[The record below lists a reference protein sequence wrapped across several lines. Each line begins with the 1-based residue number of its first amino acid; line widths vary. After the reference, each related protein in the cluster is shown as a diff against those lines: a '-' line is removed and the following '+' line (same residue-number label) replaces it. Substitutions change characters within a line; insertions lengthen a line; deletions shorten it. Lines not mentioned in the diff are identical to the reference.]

1 MGKIKVLLVE
11 DEITLAKIIKDTL
24 ESVGFDVCL
33 AYDGEEGLKLFF
45 ESKPDVLISDIMMAK
60 ISGLDVVQRIRKT
73 DQTTPVIFLTA
84 KTEVDDVVAGFETG
98 ANDYIRKPFAMK
110 ELIVR
115 IKALTGR
122 ISSKEESEAFIFN
135 IGDYRF
141 DADKCVL
148 LYISSKEESE
158 AFIFNIG
165 DYRFDADKCVL
176 LYIPTGEVEQLPNRE
191 AEVLRRFCQNF
202 GSIVPMQNI
211 LLELDDFFCTRSLQ
225 VLITR
230 IRHRLSK
237 DKRVQIINIRGNG
250 YKLTIDECMII

>member
-1 MGKIKVLLVE
+1 
-11 DEITLAKIIKDTL
+11 
-24 ESVGFDVCL
+24 
-33 AYDGEEGLKLFF
+33 
-45 ESKPDVLISDIMMAK
+45 MMPK

-122 ISSKEESEAFIFN
+122 VSSKEESE
-135 IGDYRF
+135 
-141 DADKCVL
+141 
-148 LYISSKEESE
+148 SS
-158 AFIFNIG
+158 IFNIG

-176 LYIPTGEVEQLPNRE
+176 LYIPTGETEQLPNRE

-211 LLELDDFFCTRSLQ
+211 LLELWGFFCTRSLQ